1 MLAAATSQAWV
12 EAACLQWRSLLLDHA
27 QCEKKAASTALSLLF
42 AYPQDAALCAAV
54 ARLAR
59 EELRHFEQVSQL
71 MQRLQ
76 VPFVRQSPSRY
87 ASALRAA
94 LRSHEPQ
101 RKLDLLLCS
110 ALIEARSCE
119 RFALLAPR
127 LAPPLGTFYAQLQRS
142 EARHYELYLRL
153 AQSAASVASCAGAD
167 WALRL
172 RELAAIEAELITAP
186 DTLLRFHSGLP
197 HCGLPAAVALP
208 A

>member
-1 MLAAATSQAWV
+1 M
-12 EAACLQWRSLLLDHA
+12 
-27 QCEKKAASTALSLLF
+27 
-42 AYPQDAALCAAV
+42 
-54 ARLAR
+54 
-59 EELRHFEQVSQL
+59 
-71 MQRLQ
+71 
-76 VPFVRQSPSRY
+76 
-87 ASALRAA
+87 
-94 LRSHEPQ
+94 
-101 RKLDLLLCS
+101 LCS